1 MAIEL
6 AIVLF
11 HSTFELVLVLELD
24 AFDVERRNKFR
35 FIGECAFG
43 DVLIEAQ
50 RRVGGFLAQR
60 REGVLAII
68 GVGLCEVGDAQFY
81 GS

>member
-24 AFDVERRNKFR
+24 AFDVEGRDKFR
-35 FIGECAFG
+35 FIGECPFG
-43 DVLIEAQ
+43 DVLIEA
-50 RRVGGFLAQR
+50 
-60 REGVLAII
+60 
-68 GVGLCEVGDAQFY
+68 
-81 GS
+81 